1 MATSEVIAVAS
12 ACIAGLALVQS
23 WLAGRKAS
31 KATAEA
37 NDLIKQQVALQD
49 RLTQIEQSREH
60 AKLMQ
65 SLQAVIR
72 AVLRKTDRGNW
83 RLFVTNTGQG
93 TARNVTITLDGKPLL
108 EPASIARIARQTPGY
123 AGYQLVKPTSGGLLK
138 TPEDRVTLGD
148 REYFAL
154 GDNTRN
160 SRDGRYWGAV
170 PESNLVGPAV
180 MVYWPFSRRW
190 GLSY

>member
-1 MATSEVIAVAS
+1 MSTPEIIAVAS

-31 KATAEA
+31 KVTAEA

-65 SLQAVIR
+65 SLQAVLR
-72 AVLRKTDRGNW
+72 AELRQTDGGNY
-83 RLFVTNTGQG
+83 RLFIINTGQG

-108 EPASIARIARQTPGY
+108 EHEAIPRGEQEAKTIGPESEISYYMAICRGCTPPFELE
-123 AGYQLVKPTSGGLLK
+123 ATWDDDSGQQ
-138 TPEDRVTLGD
+138 
-148 REYFAL
+148 
-154 GDNTRN
+154 
-160 SRDGRYWGAV
+160 GRYGTT
-170 PESNLVGPAV
+170 LT
-180 MVYWPFSRRW
+180 F
-190 GLSY
+190 

>member
-1 MATSEVIAVAS
+1 MSTPEVIAVAS

-65 SLQAVIR
+65 SLQAVLR
-72 AVLRKTDRGNW
+72 AELRQTDGGNY
-83 RLFVTNTGQG
+83 RLFIINTGQG
-93 TARNVTITLDGKPLL
+93 TARNMAIALDGKPMMEHPAMSGNKDEIRMIGPDSEVSCAMGLTRGCRPPFEL
-108 EPASIARIARQTPGY
+108 EATWDDD
-123 AGYQLVKPTSGGLLK
+123 SGQQ
-138 TPEDRVTLGD
+138 
-148 REYFAL
+148 
-154 GDNTRN
+154 
-160 SRDGRYWGAV
+160 GRYGTT
-170 PESNLVGPAV
+170 LT
-180 MVYWPFSRRW
+180 F
-190 GLSY
+190 

>member
-1 MATSEVIAVAS
+1 MDALEIIAVAS

-23 WLAGRKAS
+23 WLAGRKAT

-72 AVLRKTDRGNW
+72 TELRQTDGGNY
-83 RLFVTNTGQG
+83 RLFIVNTGQG
-93 TARNVTITLDGKPLL
+93 TARNIAIALDGKPLL
-108 EPASIARIARQTPGY
+108 EHEAIPRGEQEAKAIGPESEISYCMATHMQCAPPFELEATWDDD
-123 AGYQLVKPTSGGLLK
+123 SGQQ
-138 TPEDRVTLGD
+138 
-148 REYFAL
+148 
-154 GDNTRN
+154 
-160 SRDGRYWGAV
+160 GRYGTT
-170 PESNLVGPAV
+170 LT
-180 MVYWPFSRRW
+180 F
-190 GLSY
+190 

>member
-1 MATSEVIAVAS
+1 MDESEIIAVAS

-37 NDLIKQQVALQD
+37 NDLIKQQVAIQD

-72 AVLRKTDRGNW
+72 AVLTKTDRSSW

-108 EPASIARIARQTPGY
+108 EHEAIPRGEQEARTIGPESEISYCMAICSGCTPPFELE
-123 AGYQLVKPTSGGLLK
+123 ATWDDDSGQQ
-138 TPEDRVTLGD
+138 
-148 REYFAL
+148 
-154 GDNTRN
+154 
-160 SRDGRYWGAV
+160 GRYGTT
-170 PESNLVGPAV
+170 LT
-180 MVYWPFSRRW
+180 F
-190 GLSY
+190 

>member
-1 MATSEVIAVAS
+1 MDESEIIAVAS

-65 SLQAVIR
+65 SLQAVLR
-72 AVLRKTDRGNW
+72 AELRQTDGGNY
-83 RLFVTNTGQG
+83 RLF
-93 TARNVTITLDGKPLL
+93 IIKLM
-108 EPASIARIARQTPGY
+108 
-123 AGYQLVKPTSGGLLK
+123 
-138 TPEDRVTLGD
+138 
-148 REYFAL
+148 
-154 GDNTRN
+154 
-160 SRDGRYWGAV
+160 
-170 PESNLVGPAV
+170 
-180 MVYWPFSRRW
+180 MVA
-190 GLSY
+190 

>member
-1 MATSEVIAVAS
+1 METSEIIAVAS
-12 ACIAGLALVQS
+12 VCVAWLALVQS
-23 WLAGRKAS
+23 WRASRKAA

-72 AVLRKTDRGNW
+72 AVLTKTDRSSW

-108 EPASIARIARQTPGY
+108 EHDAIPRGEQQA
-123 AGYQLVKPTSGGLLK
+123 K
-138 TPEDRVTLGD
+138 TIG
-148 REYFAL
+148 
-154 GDNTRN
+154 
-160 SRDGRYWGAV
+160 
-170 PESNLVGPAV
+170 PESEISYCMAICRGSSP
-180 MVYWPFSRRW
+180 PFELEATWDDDS
-190 GLSY
+190 GQQGSYGTTLTF